1 MSRDHVSSGLALRI
15 FTDLALLKQ
24 ATPQGKFALMS
35 MSTDGK
41 KKLSCGVPC
50 NPYPIVRLG
59 AYKEFRCFKIFPL
72 STDLQFHTQPNLCCT
87 KRSWVTSF
95 EHAEQDDQSIP
106 TDIEALLQFSR
117 DTIMHK

>member
-15 FTDLALLKQ
+15 FTNLALLKQ

-59 AYKEFRCFKIFPL
+59 EYKDVSKSFHFQQTCNFILNPIYVAQSVVGSDHLNMLNRMTKAYRQIL
-72 STDLQFHTQPNLCCT
+72 
-87 KRSWVTSF
+87 
-95 EHAEQDDQSIP
+95 
-106 TDIEALLQFSR
+106 
-117 DTIMHK
+117 